1 MARGNH
7 VAIVDCSSHVG
18 HVAIAHDGAELCRA
32 WLHLASVELLRG
44 RLQEVVE
51 GQGAGNE
58 GPLLLKKSCNEDL
71 RRFFGVGSVKSNKK
85 YYVVSNAG

>member
-7 VAIVDCSSHVG
+7 VAIVDCPSHVG
-18 HVAIAHDGAELCRA
+18 HVAIAHDGAELGWA

-51 GQGAGNE
+51 GQGAGDE
-58 GPLLLKKSCNEDL
+58 GPLLLKKVATKIFEDFSGWAL
-71 RRFFGVGSVKSNKK
+71 
-85 YYVVSNAG
+85 

>member
-18 HVAIAHDGAELCRA
+18 HVAIAHDGAELGWA

-58 GPLLLKKSCNEDL
+58 GPFLLKEKL
-71 RRFFGVGSVKSNKK
+71 QRRSLKIFRGGFCKI
-85 YYVVSNAG
+85 

>member
-18 HVAIAHDGAELCRA
+18 HVAIAHDGAELGWA
-32 WLHLASVELLRG
+32 WLNLAPVELLRG

-58 GPLLLKKSCNEDL
+58 GPLLLKEKL
-71 RRFFGVGSVKSNKK
+71 QRRSSKIFRGGRCKI
-85 YYVVSNAG
+85 

>member
-18 HVAIAHDGAELCRA
+18 HVAIAHDGAELGWA

-58 GPLLLKKSCNEDL
+58 GSLLLKEKL
-71 RRFFGVGSVKSNKK
+71 QRRSLKIFRGGLCKI
-85 YYVVSNAG
+85 